1 MKTQTIART
10 AALIL
15 ALLNQI
21 FAIFGVEQLD
31 IDNDTIYQIVSLLA
45 TVVTAARAWWKNN
58 SFTKEAQ
65 YADSIMEDLKR
76 NKREE

>member
-31 IDNDTIYQIVSLLA
+31 IDNDTIYQSVSLLA
-45 TVVTAARAWWKNN
+45 TVGTAARAWWKNN
-58 SFTKEAQ
+58 SFTKEAR